1 VSGRSM
7 LTVADTNVPVVVLT
21 VSANPLLHGSLNLA
35 RSLGRLGVAV
45 HVLHPRAWTP
55 TDHSRYLA
63 DKTVVSFDDEAPKRL
78 LDDLLEAGRR
88 IGRRA
93 ILIPLDDRAT
103 LFVGDHAAALRE
115 WFIFPDQ
122 DPSLSRRLA
131 NKWELH
137 QLCRQLGLPAAQTE
151 RPRSRAE
158 VEAFAATASF
168 PVVVKAID
176 PFLLARRAAAK
187 SVVIVAD
194 GGELLEAYDQME
206 DPEQPNLMLQEYI
219 PGGADSI
226 WMFNGY
232 FNRDSDCLAAFT
244 GVKLRQCPP
253 HTGATSLGVCRHNP
267 TVEQQT
273 RRLFKEIGYQGIVD
287 LGYRYDARDGQY
299 KLLDVNP
306 RIGATFRL
314 FVGGNGLDVARALYL
329 DLTGQPV
336 PPARA
341 RDGRRWLVEHNDLL
355 ASVRYW
361 RRGELSPGAWLGS
374 FRGVREGAWFAW
386 DDPVPFATMCWWS
399 LRLALGRGQGR

>member
-1 VSGRSM
+1 MSRRSK
-7 LTVADTNVPVVVLT
+7 LEAADTSVPVVVLT
-21 VSANPLLHGSLNLA
+21 VSPNPLLHGSLNVT
-35 RSLGRLGVAV
+35 RSLGRLGVPV

-55 TDHSRYLA
+55 TDQSRYLA
-63 DKTVVSFDDEAPKRL
+63 SKTIIAFDDEAPKRL

-88 IGRRA
+88 IGRKA
-93 ILIPLDDRAT
+93 ILIPLDDRAS
-103 LFVGDHAAALRE
+103 LFVCDHAASLRE
-115 WFIFPDQ
+115 WFLFPDL
-122 DPSLSRRLA
+122 DPALARRLA
-131 NKWELH
+131 NKWELY
-137 QLCRQLGLPAAQTE
+137 QLCTRLGLPAARTV
-151 RPRSRAE
+151 RPRSREE
-158 VEAFAATASF
+158 VEAFAASAGF

-176 PFLLARRAAAK
+176 PFLLARRAAAR
-187 SVVIVAD
+187 SVVIAAD
-194 GGELLEAYDQME
+194 RAELLDAYDRME

-219 PGGADSI
+219 PGGAETI

-232 FNRDSDCLAAFT
+232 FNADSDCLAAYT

-253 HTGATSLGVCRHNP
+253 HTGAASLGECRHNP

-314 FVGGNGLDVARALYL
+314 FVGDNGMDVVRALYL

-336 PPARA
+336 PPSRA
-341 RDGRRWLVEHNDLL
+341 PDGRRWLVEHNDLL
-355 ASVRYW
+355 ASARYW
-361 RRGELSPGAWLGS
+361 RRGELTPLGWLAS

-386 DDPVPFATMCWWS
+386 DDPVPFAAMCWWS
-399 LRLALGRGQGR
+399 LRLAARKGR